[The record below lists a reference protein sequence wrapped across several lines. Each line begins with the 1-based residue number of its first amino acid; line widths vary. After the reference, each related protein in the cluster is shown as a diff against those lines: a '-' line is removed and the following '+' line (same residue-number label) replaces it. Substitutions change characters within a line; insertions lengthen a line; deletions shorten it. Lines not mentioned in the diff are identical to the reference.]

1 MHRACAFGARRY
13 FHIEAKPVSIPIY
26 FWFPVL
32 GCSGIGFIFMCIP
45 PVADQFMGLFG
56 VGYGG
61 LSFFFS
67 AIYWTHSACQVPA
80 GLLVDRLGALKS
92 LALCLLL
99 IFVGNTAPLLAPDSL
114 ALAVSMRLLTGLGT
128 GTLFLVL
135 IKILNI
141 LTPPG
146 HIGRAQG
153 AQGAAFCLGTM
164 LPYLTLPYAGKGAWL
179 LAYLSGAAFCLV
191 VAVLALRLP
200 REPLRTVRST
210 GSLGQTWQAVKTIST
225 SRHILFMGCCHG
237 FTFGSLNTL
246 GNWMPS
252 ILADR
257 KAGSTIEDWALATSL
272 ILLLGTLGRMFSGD
286 AAKLMPRQTLISRI
300 TLGVGVLFLVLAA
313 SGSPLAA
320 LVPALLLAGLS
331 GCMYASV
338 FTLTIDMSAPSYA
351 ATAAGFMNMVGNGVN
366 ILLILVLGNAREFTG
381 SFGPGL
387 VISGV
392 TAIGLWY
399 LGRRIQWPTAVK

>member
-1 MHRACAFGARRY
+1 MG
-13 FHIEAKPVSIPIY
+13 
-26 FWFPVL
+26 
-32 GCSGIGFIFMCIP
+32 IP
-45 PVADQFMGLFG
+45 PVADQFMDLFG

-80 GLLVDRLGALKS
+80 GLVVDRLGALRS
-92 LALCLLL
+92 LALCLLIL
-99 IFVGNTAPLLAPDSL
+99 FTGSVAPLLAPGSL
-114 ALAVSMRLLTGLGT
+114 VLAVGSRLWVGLGT

-135 IKILNI
+135 VKILNV
-141 LTPPG
+141 LTPPS

-164 LPYLTLPYAGKGAWL
+164 LPYLTLPLAGKGAWL
-179 LAYLSGAAFCLV
+179 FAYLSGAAFA
-191 VAVLALRLP
+191 AVLAILALRLP
-200 REPLRTVRST
+200 RQPLSRVRST
-210 GSLGQTWQAVKTIST
+210 GSLSQTWQAVKTIST
-225 SRHILFMGCCHG
+225 SRRILFMGCCHG

-252 ILADR
+252 ILADIR
-257 KAGSTIEDWALATSL
+257 EGSSIEDWAVATSV

-286 AAKLMPRQTLISRI
+286 AAKLMTRQALISRI
-300 TLGVGVLFLVLAA
+300 TFCVGVLFLALAFA
-313 SGSPLAA
+313 GSPVTA

-338 FTLTIDMSAPSYA
+338 FTLTIDISAPSYA
-351 ATAAGFMNMVGNGVN
+351 ATAVGFMNMVGNGVN
-366 ILLILVLGNAREFTG
+366 IILILLLGNAREFSG

-387 VISGV
+387 FIAGI
-392 TAIGLWY
+392 TALALWF
-399 LGRRIQWPTAVK
+399 LGRFIDWQSAGSGDTADE